1 MQSVVEPEIVLK
13 LVVYI
18 YPLYYREVCIDKQSE
33 VFTLTAFDSVIPEIH
48 IQEFVVA
55 CALGC

>member
-1 MQSVVEPEIVLK
+1 MVEPEIVLK

-18 YPLYYREVCIDKQSE
+18 YPLYYREVCTDKQSD